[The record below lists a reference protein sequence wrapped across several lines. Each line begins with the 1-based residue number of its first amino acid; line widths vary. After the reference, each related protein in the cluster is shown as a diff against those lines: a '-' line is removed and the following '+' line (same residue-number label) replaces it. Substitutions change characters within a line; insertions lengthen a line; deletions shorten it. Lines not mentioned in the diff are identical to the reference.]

1 LLYILDANV
10 LIRAHADY
18 YPIDR
23 VPEFWD
29 WLLHHAIAGALKVP
43 QEIFEELE
51 GGNADGD
58 LLVAFLKPPP
68 TRKALRLLEEPKPD
82 LLANILDVAYGNP
95 NDQELEEIG
104 RDPFLIA
111 YAAVDLAHRT
121 VVSAEVS
128 KPGQKGKRRKVP
140 DACADV
146 NVRCIGPFE
155 FFRELGFSTNWK
167 AVLGA

>member
-1 LLYILDANV
+1 VLYVLDANV

-29 WLLHHAIAGALKVP
+29 WLLHHAAAGTVKVP
-43 QEIFEELE
+43 QEILEELE
-51 GGNADGD
+51 GGNAEGD
-58 LLVAFLKPPP
+58 QLVLFLKPAVI
-68 TRKALRLLEEPKPD
+68 RKTLRLQEEPNPD
-82 LLANILDVAYGNP
+82 LLSNILDVAYGNP
-95 NDQELEEIG
+95 NDEELEEIG

-111 YAAVDLAHRT
+111 YAAVSVVDRT

-128 KPGQKGKRRKVP
+128 KSTQKGKKRKVP

-146 NVRCIGPFE
+146 GVRCIGPFE

-167 AVLGA
+167 GVFGT